1 MTKYEII
8 TEMGYII
15 LNVTV
20 PTVRHLNFNIER
32 LLPLAS
38 SINLDTSRKLESS
51 LLIPVA
57 GAI

>member
-1 MTKYEII
+1 
-8 TEMGYII
+8 MGYII
-15 LNVTV
+15 LNVIV